1 MTDVPTLH
9 VTTRKAWRAW
19 LRKNHARADLIW
31 LVYHKKHTGEPSVPY
46 DDAVEEALCFGWIDS
61 IVRTI
66 DERRYMQKFT
76 PRKPGSKWSPSNKA
90 RVEKLIGEG
99 AMARAGLAAI
109 EAAKKDGRWNAG
121 DDRRVTEM
129 PAELGAALRQD
140 ARAAKTFAALPP
152 SHRKAYVRWVG
163 SAKRAPTRER
173 RASEARAMLR
183 EGKPLGMK

>member
-1 MTDVPTLH
+1 MEIGKTLS
-9 VTTRKAWRAW
+9 VSDRAEWRAW
-19 LRKNHARADLIW
+19 LAKHFQTEPEIW
-31 LVYHKKHTGEPSVPY
+31 LVFPKKSSGQARLLY
-46 DDAVEEALCFGWIDS
+46 NDAVEEALCFGWIDS

-99 AMARAGLAAI
+99 AMTRAGLAAI

-152 SHRKAYVRWVG
+152 SHQKAYVRWVG